1 MFYPFTF
8 FLIDCLLTRVVSANW
23 DCTGFFSVVSLLFS
37 ISSSQ
42 IPLLVPPGAYLQHA
56 HNSSSHTWGLHFCF
70 PCLSLS
76 LSCLIVRLLGAKTK
90 VGFLFF
96 LFVFLVWLCFSGVCG
111 WLAG

>member
-8 FLIDCLLTRVVSANW
+8 FLIDCLLTRVVLANW

-56 HNSSSHTWGLHFCF
+56 YNSSSDMGIAF
-70 PCLSLS
+70 
-76 LSCLIVRLLGAKTK
+76 LLCI
-90 VGFLFF
+90 FLFLF
-96 LFVFLVWLCFSGVCG
+96 LPNCPF
-111 WLAG
+111 AGR